1 LIVSGSLKLLCF
13 DLDDTLWPCAATI
26 SAAEQSLYRWMQQT
40 VPEITAAHDSDS
52 LREKRIA
59 FWNAHPE
66 LGHDLSKMRLASMHA
81 LADEFGLAH
90 DWVEPGFELY
100 YHARQQV
107 SLFADVAPAL
117 DELREG
123 YRLAAVTN
131 GNADI
136 HLTQVAHWFEFAI
149 SASAVGK
156 AKPHGD
162 FFAAIQS
169 RAGLDP
175 AEIVVIGDDPERDIV
190 GASRH
195 GMRTVWVNRE
205 QQGWNLAACEPDAV
219 VTGFDQLADVLRQLE
234 AIE

>member
-1 LIVSGSLKLLCF
+1 MAGSLKLLCF

-26 SAAEQSLYRWMQQT
+26 SAAEHKLYQWMQQT
-40 VPEITAAHDSDS
+40 VPEITARHDIDS

-59 FWNAHPE
+59 FWKAHPE
-66 LGHDLSKMRLASMHA
+66 LGHDLSEMRLASMHA

-90 DWVEPGFELY
+90 EWVAPGFELY
-100 YHARQQV
+100 YQARQQV
-107 SLFADVAPAL
+107 QLFDDVVPAL
-117 DELREG
+117 DALSER

-136 HLTQVAHWFEFAI
+136 HLTRVAHWFEFAI
-149 SASAVGK
+149 SAAAVGK
-156 AKPHGD
+156 PKPHSD

-175 AEIVVIGDDPERDIV
+175 AEIVVIGDDPERDIA
-190 GASRH
+190 GASQH

-205 QQGWNLAACEPDAV
+205 QAGWDHGSCVPDAV
-219 VTGFDQLADVLRQLE
+219 VTDFDQLADVLRQLE
-234 AIE
+234 ADE

>member
-1 LIVSGSLKLLCF
+1 MTAPLKLLCF

-26 SAAEQSLYRWMQQT
+26 SAAEDKLYRWMQQT

-66 LGHDLSKMRLASMHA
+66 LGHDLSQMRLASMRA

-100 YHARQQV
+100 YQARQQI

-117 DELREG
+117 DKLSER

-136 HLTQVAHWFEFAI
+136 HLTRVAHWFEFAI
-149 SASAVGK
+149 SAAAVGK
-156 AKPHGD
+156 AKPHSD
-162 FFAAIQS
+162 FFAAIQH

-190 GASRH
+190 GASQH

-205 QQGWNLAACEPDAV
+205 QQGWNHAICEPEAV
-219 VTGFDQLADVLRQLE
+219 VTDFARLADVLRQLE
-234 AIE
+234 AAE

>member
-1 LIVSGSLKLLCF
+1 MTGSLKLLCF

-26 SAAEQSLYRWMQQT
+26 SAAEHKLYRWMQQT
-40 VPEITAAHDSDS
+40 VPEITVAHDNES
-52 LREKRIA
+52 LRKKRIA

-100 YHARQQV
+100 YQARQQV

-117 DELREG
+117 DELSER

-149 SASAVGK
+149 SAAAVGK
-156 AKPHGD
+156 AKPHRD
-162 FFAAIQS
+162 FFTAIQS
-169 RAGLDP
+169 RAGLDF

-190 GASRH
+190 GASQH

-205 QQGWNLAACEPDAV
+205 QTGWNHDTCEPDAV
-219 VTGFDQLADVLRQLE
+219 VTDFGQLADMLRQLE
-234 AIE
+234 AAE